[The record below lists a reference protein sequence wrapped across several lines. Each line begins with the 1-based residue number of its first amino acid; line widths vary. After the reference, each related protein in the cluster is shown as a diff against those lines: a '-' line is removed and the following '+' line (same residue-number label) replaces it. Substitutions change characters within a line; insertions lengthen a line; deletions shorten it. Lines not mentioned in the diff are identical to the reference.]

1 LPQPRLFT
9 KEKKERESVVQLN
22 VCLTAREADVLRLL
36 ARGRTYAQA
45 AAELGMSAHTVSTHV
60 KNAYRKLDVHSAAA
74 AVMQAVRLGL
84 IL

>member
-1 LPQPRLFT
+1 MDPIFM
-9 KEKKERESVVQLN
+9 KERNERRSVVELN
-22 VCLTAREADVLRLL
+22 VRLTAREADVLRML

-45 AAELGMSAHTVSTHV
+45 AAELGMSAHTVASHV

-74 AVMQAVRLGL
+74 AVLQAVRLGL

>member
-1 LPQPRLFT
+1 MELKVR
-9 KEKKERESVVQLN
+9 
-22 VCLTAREADVLRLL
+22 LTAREADVLRLL

-45 AAELGMSAHTVSTHV
+45 ARELGMSAHTLGTHV

>member
-1 LPQPRLFT
+1 M
-9 KEKKERESVVQLN
+9 KERNERRSVVELN
-22 VCLTAREADVLRLL
+22 VRLTAREADVLRML

-45 AAELGMSAHTVSTHV
+45 AAELGMSAHTVASHV

-74 AVMQAVRLGL
+74 AVLQAVRLGL